1 MAIIERAVHDTTCP
15 PVPARRQRQRRWGAS
30 TADGLMGV
38 ALLAG
43 PANVVMQLGRPGV
56 AYGVMESRVESGR
69 IDRHPV
75 KRARTTFTYL
85 AVAGRG
91 TDQQKAAFRRAVNR
105 AHAQV
110 HSTDES
116 PVKYNAFDKNL
127 QLWVAACLYKGS
139 VDIRRIFVGEIDD
152 ETADQHY
159 RDGITLA
166 TTLQVTPEM
175 WPADRVAFDKYWAE
189 QLDQIHIDDAT
200 REFLYPIAVGLFAVC
215 AAAMHGS
222 IFLYLKTEGA
232 LQERI
237 HGWMWRTFF
246 VFLAAYVAVTGLTLL
261 EIPHATDNFARW
273 PAAWIVVGLNVL
285 AIANIPRAIHQG
297 KPGYAFVSSCCT
309 IAALV
314 FLFGMALFPHLVV
327 STGPGPGL
335 TIENAASSRDTL
347 GLMAIIAAI
356 GMPFVLTYTGIVYWV
371 FRGKVKLGKFSY

>member
-1 MAIIERAVHDTTCP
+1 MDLPTFWFLLIGVLLTGYAILDGFDLGVGIIHPFVRRETEKRLAINSIGPLWDGNEVWLVTFGGALFAAFPEAYATILSGMYFPVIVLLFSLIGRAVSIEFRSKRPSKLWRGYWDFSFFLSSFSVVFLFGLAAGNAMRGLPLDAAHEH
-15 PVPARRQRQRRWGAS
+15 VGS
-30 TADGLMGV
+30 TLGL
-38 ALLAG
+38 
-43 PANVVMQLGRPGV
+43 LG
-56 AYGVMESRVESGR
+56 
-69 IDRHPV
+69 
-75 KRARTTFTYL
+75 
-85 AVAGRG
+85 
-91 TDQQKAAFRRAVNR
+91 
-105 AHAQV
+105 
-110 HSTDES
+110 
-116 PVKYNAFDKNL
+116 
-127 QLWVAACLYKGS
+127 
-139 VDIRRIFVGEIDD
+139 
-152 ETADQHY
+152 
-159 RDGITLA
+159 
-166 TTLQVTPEM
+166 
-175 WPADRVAFDKYWAE
+175 
-189 QLDQIHIDDAT
+189 
-200 REFLYPIAVGLFAVC
+200 LYPIAVGLFAVC

-261 EIPHATDNFARW
+261 EVPHATDNFARW

-335 TIENAASSRDTL
+335 TIGNAASSRDTL